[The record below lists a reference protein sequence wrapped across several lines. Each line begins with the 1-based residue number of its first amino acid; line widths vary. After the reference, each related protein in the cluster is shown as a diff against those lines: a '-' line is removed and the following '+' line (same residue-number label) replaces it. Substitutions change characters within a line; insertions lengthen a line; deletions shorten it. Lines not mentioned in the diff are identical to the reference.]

1 MMINVRFAR
10 MIILGLICTF
20 ICCLTGCSADSDTLR
35 TGRAAAVTGSKTGDS
50 QIACRAAGTAGDSPE
65 CRAAMNGRNFNR
77 NRDPEPASKPAA
89 APLTLGQLIRKY
101 PNAIKTNGPRT
112 KEIALT
118 FDDVPDPRFTPQ
130 ILNVL
135 RRYRVKA
142 TFFIVGRR
150 AAKHPALV
158 RRIVSEGHS
167 IGNHSYN
174 HPQFTKLSLRQFRSQ
189 IMRAENII
197 NKIAGFRPR
206 LIRPP
211 YGEITEQQL
220 KWAEAQGYKL
230 VNWNVDSLDWKG
242 LSSQQV
248 KHNILSRAG
257 KGSIIL
263 QHGGGGV
270 GSNLKGTIEALPDV
284 IESLRRK
291 GYTFVTVPEMLN
303 VPEQK

>member
-1 MMINVRFAR
+1 MMINARFAR
-10 MIILGLICTF
+10 MIILGLICAF
-20 ICCLTGCSADSDTLR
+20 ISCLAGCSPDSDTR
-35 TGRAAAVTGSKTGDS
+35 TAAAASESETGGS
-50 QIACRAAGTAGDSPE
+50 QIACRASGTAGNSLE
-65 CRAAMNGRNFNR
+65 CPAEANGRNFDR
-77 NRDPEPASKPAA
+77 NRDREPASRPAS

-158 RRIVSEGHS
+158 RRIVREGHS

-189 IMRAENII
+189 ILRAENII

-220 KWAEAQGYKL
+220 KWSAAQGYKL

-242 LSSQQV
+242 LSREQV
-248 KHNILSRAG
+248 KRNILSHAG

-263 QHGGGGV
+263 QHAGGGT

-284 IESLRRK
+284 IETLRRR

-303 VPEQK
+303 VPVER

>member
-1 MMINVRFAR
+1 MIDARFAR

-20 ICCLTGCSADSDTLR
+20 ICCLAGCSADSDTHR
-35 TGRAAAVTGSKTGDS
+35 TGTSAAAPGSETGGS
-50 QIACRAAGTAGDSPE
+50 QIAGRAAGTAGESLE
-65 CRAAMNGRNFNR
+65 CPIGKNGSNLTRSADR
-77 NRDPEPASKPAA
+77 EPASQPAA

-101 PNAIKTNGPRT
+101 PNAIKTNGPRI

-130 ILNVL
+130 ILDVL

-158 RRIVSEGHS
+158 KRIVREGHS

-189 IMRAENII
+189 IKRAENII

-242 LSSQQV
+242 LSRQQV
-248 KHNILSRAG
+248 KRNILSHAG

-263 QHGGGGV
+263 QHGGGGT

-284 IESLRRK
+284 IETLRRK
-291 GYTFVTVPEMLN
+291 GYTFVTIPEMLN